1 MSSLDEILC
10 CYYSNE
16 IVLTELL
23 NGTLHFVGF
32 YKRKSAIFVFYQP
45 PVEMKGLTLTLKKFI
60 NPCPPP
66 SIMLLSKLN

>member
-16 IVLTELL
+16 IVFTELL

-32 YKRKSAIFVFYQP
+32 YKKKSAIFVFFSSATSRNER
-45 PVEMKGLTLTLKKFI
+45 VDTH
-60 NPCPPP
+60 
-66 SIMLLSKLN
+66 S